1 MNKCDNYAFN
11 ISRLL
16 DACPFIDDR
25 ELRAGLEN
33 FLYEHD
39 VDLNCINIDDL
50 VVNGITFVDRDEYDE
65 FSDEKKEDLMIVAE
79 NEIGLWILEWK
90 SILLNMV
97 CK

>member
-1 MNKCDNYAFN
+1 MNKCDNYVLN
-11 ISRLL
+11 LSRLL

-25 ELRAGLEN
+25 VLRVGLEK

-65 FSDEKKEDLMIVAE
+65 FNDEKKEDLLIVAE
-79 NEIGLWILEWK
+79 IKEGLWIIE
-90 SILLNMV
+90 
-97 CK
+97 